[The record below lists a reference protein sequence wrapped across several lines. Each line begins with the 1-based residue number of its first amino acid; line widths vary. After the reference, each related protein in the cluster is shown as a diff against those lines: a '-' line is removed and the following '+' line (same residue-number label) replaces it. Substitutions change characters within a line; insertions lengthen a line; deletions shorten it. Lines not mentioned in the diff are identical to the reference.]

1 MPQEG
6 KFFDLF
12 NAHTEQA
19 VLSAQKCLAL
29 INTLSGERRAID
41 ELVQAIES
49 AEQRADNFTHETIA
63 LLNKTFITPF
73 DRDEIHQLISA
84 MDDIVDVVQ
93 SLA

>member
-1 MPQEG
+1 MFARFMPQEG

-49 AEQRADNFTHETIA
+49 AEQRADTVTHETIA
-63 LLNKTFITPF
+63 LLHKTFITP
-73 DRDEIHQLISA
+73 
-84 MDDIVDVVQ
+84 V
-93 SLA
+93 